1 MAKFILSCIICVFV
15 SLSFGAKAQ
24 TLDTTKLDVMNV
36 ADLLENKASSEV
48 KIVSASR
55 SSKNLN
61 DLPITIQVITREEI
75 LQNGYITL
83 VDALK
88 HVAGMRVSQPGNG
101 LEGET
106 FLMRGLVGNYY
117 TKILLN
123 SIPLQPSVSGLLPI
137 AEQLPIAQAERIEII
152 FGPSSS
158 IYGADAMAGVINI
171 ITKVPNNNNT
181 FAQGSSILG
190 SSGFRHFNFMT
201 GGKFGKDKNT
211 ITYTLYGN
219 YAHKEDL
226 HLPTDDRLYSPI
238 YSNALPPPLQQQAEK
253 YAQTNPEGF
262 LRNFIYGNG
271 FEYYKGTAF
280 QAEINERPQN
290 SYLLGFQ
297 MNYRNWQFSFNEM
310 YRQNHSSIGLSP
322 IVFSPANPNTFFG
335 DKIQRATLSFNKD
348 FQKWSFTVNLSY
360 NRYRMNPKSA
370 RGSNY
375 TGFGGFSYKFAASD
389 DIFSEFLARYTSR
402 KEWEWTF
409 GTSFQLSGFLP
420 MTNDLIEP
428 FDPSNYQSFSN
439 EVNVP
444 VAPILGT
451 FGYNPRIYSSRSVFA
466 QTLKTKKR
474 WTFMA
479 GVRFDANTGY
489 EASQSEYFAVL
500 PSNQLRIALQY
511 KIKENLSV
519 RFSFGDAFKAPA
531 PNDTYISLGIPVS
544 TSLGNKVN
552 YQQIPNP
559 SLKPELLEA
568 YELGLRYTPSPN
580 FLLECIM
587 YFHEIAQKQ
596 VADITRVDS
605 LVYPNYASFSPT
617 DAVVART
624 YLNDTTS
631 SASVGSV
638 QILMRYKNIL
648 PKMKLNV
655 ELFTSYHLGK
665 ETLPKSSF
673 RQNDGL
679 MLNDYRMLPRFIGQL
694 NLDFAPFKNGYVRIE
709 NILLSSW
716 IPRFVVNDTRVD
728 YEKNRV
734 NGYFTTDFLF
744 RYKLGKNLNT
754 HLRIGNVFNARYGG
768 IDATGFDV
776 DLAYNPQYLRTFQVG
791 LNFVLD

>member
-1 MAKFILSCIICVFV
+1 MTKRILFCVVLVLLFFV
-15 SLSFGAKAQ
+15 VVAQAQ

-88 HVAGMRVSQPGNG
+88 HVAGIRVSQPGSG
-101 LEGET
+101 LDGET
-106 FLMRGLVGNYY
+106 FLMRGLIGNYY
-117 TKILLN
+117 SKILLN

-152 FGPSSS
+152 FGPASS

-171 ITKVPNNNNT
+171 ITKMPNNNDA

-190 SSGFRHFNFMT
+190 TSGFRHFNFMT
-201 GGKFGKDKNT
+201 GSKFGKDKNT
-211 ITYTLYGN
+211 IAYTIYGN
-219 YAHKEDL
+219 YAQKEDQ
-226 HLPTDDRLYSPI
+226 HLSTDDRLYSPI
-238 YSNALPPPLQQQAEK
+238 YSNALPPNIQPIAEK
-253 YAQTNPEGF
+253 YAQTDPQGF
-262 LRNFIYGNG
+262 LRDFIYGNG
-271 FEYYKGTAF
+271 FDYYKGTAL

-297 MNYRNWQFSFNEM
+297 MSYRNWQFSFNEM

-348 FQKWSFTVNLSY
+348 LKKWSFTANLSY

-375 TGFGGFSYKFAASD
+375 NGFGGFSYKYAASD
-389 DIFSEFLARYTSR
+389 DIFGEFLARYTSR

-409 GTSFQLSGFLP
+409 GGSFQVSGVLP
-420 MTNDLIEP
+420 MTNDLVEP
-428 FDPSNYQSFSN
+428 FDPDNYTAFSN
-439 EVNVP
+439 TVSVP
-444 VAPILGT
+444 ADPVLGM
-451 FGYNPRIYSSRSVFA
+451 FGYNPRVYSNRSLFA
-466 QTLKTKKR
+466 QTFKTKNK

-479 GVRFDANTGY
+479 GARFDANTGY
-489 EASQSEYFAVL
+489 EAAQTGNIAVL
-500 PSNQLRIALQY
+500 PSSQLRIAVQY
-511 KIKENLSV
+511 KIKKNLSI
-519 RFSFGDAFKAPA
+519 RFSIGDAFKAPA
-531 PNDTYISLGIPVS
+531 PNDTYVSLGIPNPNLQMS
-544 TSLGNKVN
+544 KVN

-559 SLKPELLEA
+559 KLKPELLDA
-568 YELGLRYTPSPN
+568 FELGLRYTPTPN
-580 FLLECIM
+580 FFLEGII
-587 YFHEIAQKQ
+587 YFHEITQKQ
-596 VADITRVDS
+596 VADMTLVDTVIYS
-605 LVYPNYASFSPT
+605 NYAKFNP
-617 DAVVART
+617 DLPVIARS
-624 YLNDTTS
+624 YLNDLSS
-631 SASVGSV
+631 SATVGSAQV
-638 QILMRYKNIL
+638 LMRYKNIL

-655 ELFTSYHLGK
+655 ELFTSYHWSG
-665 ETLPKSSF
+665 ESLPESSL
-673 RQNDGL
+673 RPDDGISL
-679 MLNDYRMLPRFIGQL
+679 SDYRMLPRFIGQL
-694 NLDFAPFKNGYVRIE
+694 NLDFVPFKNAYVRIE
-709 NILLSSW
+709 NVLLSSW
-716 IPRFVVNDTRVD
+716 LPRYIFNNDKVD
-728 YEKNRV
+728 HEKKRTS
-734 NGYFTTDFLF
+734 GYFTTDFLF
-744 RYKLGKNLNT
+744 RYKLGKNLNS

-791 LNFVLD
+791 LNFVLN